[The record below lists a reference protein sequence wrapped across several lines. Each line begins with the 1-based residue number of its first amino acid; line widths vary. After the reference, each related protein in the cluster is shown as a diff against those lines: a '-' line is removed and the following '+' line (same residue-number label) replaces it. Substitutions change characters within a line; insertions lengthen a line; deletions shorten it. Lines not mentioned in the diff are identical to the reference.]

1 MKHLLSILIF
11 LSFVSVANTTES
23 SESLDNFSLNTMIK
37 RGYEIIDVSEA
48 KDGLYKIYTLVSGP
62 ETPEKEIVICRV
74 NIKTSIL
81 VTDCFLP

>member
-74 NIKTSIL
+74 NIKTNIL

>member
-1 MKHLLSILIF
+1 M
-11 LSFVSVANTTES
+11 SFVSVANTTES

-74 NIKTSIL
+74 NIKTNIL